1 MIDNLVQ
8 RKQNRHLNQ
17 QCTAASCRGDTVFLI
32 NCHGLFRFFHLRSLV
47 FFVLIFLFNSL
58 QIRLHYAHH
67 LRHLLLLDLKR
78 RQNEINDNR
87 IQNNRNTD
95 VRNSNF
101 FQTKIN
107 SIDQPA
113 EDLAYPP
120 DNRPR

>member
-1 MIDNLVQ
+1 MKEL
-8 RKQNRHLNQ
+8 RKK
-17 QCTAASCRGDTVFLI
+17 VM
-32 NCHGLFRFFHLRSLV
+32 
-47 FFVLIFLFNSL
+47 
-58 QIRLHYAHH
+58 
-67 LRHLLLLDLKR
+67 LLLGERLLEFGFKKKVLNTFVRQLD
-78 RQNEINDNR
+78 DNR

-95 VRNSNF
+95 IRNSNF